1 MTTLKPKN
9 GTRSRAEDMTESTS
23 NKQEVTPEQHQTLT
37 TDGYMEA
44 ALSKASKRAYASDL
58 REFVKWGGSIPST
71 SEQVATYLAEMA
83 TTLAN
88 ATLQRRMIS
97 IHKAHTEAGYE
108 SPVRT
113 PKVKQVLAGIRRT
126 FGTRQRQAKPILR
139 DDLLEMLVMVDQQR
153 PVRAARDKALLLIG
167 FAGAFRRSELVA
179 IRCEDI
185 TEYPNGIEVL
195 IHRSKTDQEG
205 VGRTVF
211 IPHASGARCPVA
223 ALKDYRGITGIDSGW
238 VFRAVRQEH
247 VSESPLTPQSVA
259 LILKAAAKRVGV
271 NPEGISGHGLRA
283 GYCTQAA
290 IMGLPPW
297 QIRAQTGH
305 KSDLVLARYIRPV
318 LSRMTESLL

>member
-1 MTTLKPKN
+1 MTIQKPKIS
-9 GTRSRAEDMTESTS
+9 TRNRAENMNESTS
-23 NKQEVTPEQHQTLT
+23 NKQGGTPDQRQTLT
-37 TDGYMEA
+37 TDEYMEA
-44 ALSKASKRAYASDL
+44 ALSKATKRAYASDL

-108 SPVRT
+108 SPVRA
-113 PKVKQVLAGIRRT
+113 PKVKQVLAGIART
-126 FGTRQRQAKPILR
+126 FGTRQVQARPILK

-153 PVRAARDKALLLIG
+153 PVKAARDKALMLIG

-185 TEYPNGIEVL
+185 TEFPGGIEIL
-195 IHRSKTDQEG
+195 IQRSKTDQEG
-205 VGRTVF
+205 IGRTVF

-223 ALKDYRGITGIDSGW
+223 ALKDYKTLTAINSGW
-238 VFRAVRQEH
+238 VFRAVCSEQ
-247 VSESPLTPQSVA
+247 VSESPLTAQSVA

-271 NPEGISGHGLRA
+271 NAQGISGHSLRA

-290 IMGLPPW
+290 IFGLQPW
-297 QIRAQTGH
+297 QIREQTGH

-318 LSRMTESLL
+318 GRRKLPSLL

>member
-1 MTTLKPKN
+1 MS
-9 GTRSRAEDMTESTS
+9 TRSRAENMNESTS
-23 NKQEVTPEQHQTLT
+23 NKQKGTPDQRQTLT
-37 TDGYMEA
+37 TDGYLEA

-113 PKVKQVLAGIRRT
+113 PKVKQVLAGISRT
-126 FGTRQRQAKPILR
+126 FGTRQVRARPILK

-153 PVRAARDKALLLIG
+153 PVKAARDKALLLIG

-185 TEYPNGIEVL
+185 TEYPSGIEVL
-195 IHRSKTDQEG
+195 IQRSKTDQEG

-211 IPHASGARCPVA
+211 IPYANGTRCPVA
-223 ALKDYRGITGIDSGW
+223 ALKDYKTISGIGIGFL
-238 VFRAVRQEH
+238 FRAVHQEH

-271 NPEGISGHGLRA
+271 DPSAISGHSLRA

-290 IMGLPPW
+290 IAGRPQW
-297 QIRAQTGH
+297 EIRAQTGH